1 MNCGCQVFFL
11 SFSNSLFHLST
22 REAAENDEDR
32 DVQKETS
39 VNVRVVSS
47 QVSTY
52 QIRKK
57 LLTYFRK
64 ILTYPTSS
72 VLAWGLTIIA
82 VSSYI
87 TTDNKRSL

>member
-1 MNCGCQVFFL
+1 MNCGCQVFFIL
-11 SFSNSLFHLST
+11 LEFSLFHLST

-64 ILTYPTSS
+64 ILTYPKSS

>member
-1 MNCGCQVFFL
+1 MSGFFFIL
-11 SFSNSLFHLST
+11 LEFSLFHLST

-52 QIRKK
+52 TKK
-57 LLTYFRK
+57 AAY
-64 ILTYPTSS
+64 ILPQD
-72 VLAWGLTIIA
+72 
-82 VSSYI
+82 
-87 TTDNKRSL
+87 TDIPEI